1 MSHTSTSSITRLE
14 TLAAGADRA
23 SVRPRRRA
31 RRDGGRVRASLSSY
45 LYLLPALILVVGV
58 IHVGIVSN
66 VMYSTLDW
74 NGITS
79 NGTSVGAQNYVRL
92 SGDPTFWT
100 SLRNTF
106 VFAAATIVLQM
117 VFGFLL
123 AVLVRTRTALR
134 GLLRTLAFV
143 PVVLAPAVVA
153 TSFRFLLT
161 PDGAVNQLLSAV
173 SGQHVDQ
180 AWLADPSTALL
191 AIILINVWQF
201 TGYSFLIYDA
211 AMGQIDPSVIEA
223 GLIDGAS
230 TTQMLRRIVAP
241 LLSGSHLVLIVLGVI
256 SSLKMFDLVYLTTA
270 GGPGTS
276 TQVIT
281 GYIYRQVMQQFHAGY
296 GAALSIAL
304 VAIALVFS
312 VLQVR
317 LSTREV
323 R

>member
-1 MSHTSTSSITRLE
+1 
-14 TLAAGADRA
+14 
-23 SVRPRRRA
+23 
-31 RRDGGRVRASLSSY
+31 
-45 LYLLPALILVVGV
+45 V
-58 IHVGIVSN
+58 IHVGIASN
-66 VMYSTLDW
+66 VLYSTLDW
-74 NGITS
+74 NGITPD
-79 NGTSVGAQNYVRL
+79 GTPVGAQNYVRL
-92 SGDPTFWT
+92 LGDPTFWT
-100 SLRNTF
+100 ALRNTF
-106 VFAAATIVLQM
+106 TFAAATIVLQM

-161 PDGAVNQLLSAV
+161 PDGAINQLLSAIT
-173 SGQHVDQ
+173 GQHVDQ
-180 AWLADPSTALL
+180 AWLADPATALA

-211 AMGQIDPSVIEA
+211 AMSQIDPSVIEA

-230 TTQMLRRIVAP
+230 TGQLLRRIVAP

-256 SSLKMFDLVYLTTA
+256 SSLKTFDLVYLTTA

-281 GYIYRQVMQQFHAGY
+281 GYIYKQVIQQFHAGY
-296 GAALSIAL
+296 GAALSVAL

-312 VLQVR
+312 ILQVR
-317 LSTREV
+317 LSTREA

>member
-1 MSHTSTSSITRLE
+1 MSSTSTSTP
-14 TLAAGADRA
+14 TPG
-23 SVRPRRRA
+23 PRRR
-31 RRDGGRVRASLSSY
+31 RLTLSSY
-45 LYLLPALILVVGV
+45 LYLLPALVLIVGV

-66 VMYSTLDW
+66 ISYSTLDW
-74 NGITS
+74 NGITP
-79 NGTSVGAQNYVRL
+79 NGKPVGGANYL
-92 SGDPTFWT
+92 KLLGDPIFWT

-106 VFAAATIVLQM
+106 IFAAATIALQM
-117 VFGFLL
+117 FFGFFL
-123 AVLVRTRTALR
+123 AVLVRTRTMLR
-134 GLLRTLAFV
+134 GVLRTLAFV

-161 PDGAVNQLLSAV
+161 PDGAINDVLSGLT
-173 SGQHVDQ
+173 GQNIEHP
-180 AWLADPSTALL
+180 WLADPATALF
-191 AIILINVWQF
+191 AIVLINVWQF

-211 AMGQIDPSVIEA
+211 AMGQIDHAVIEA

-230 TTQMLRRIVAP
+230 TGQMLRRIVAP

-256 SSLKMFDLVYLTTA
+256 SSLKTFDLVYLTTA
-270 GGPGTS
+270 GGPGTT

-281 GYIYRQVMQQFHAGY
+281 GYIYKQVIQQFHAGY
-296 GAALSIAL
+296 GAALSVTL

-317 LSTREV
+317 LSTREA